1 MYLWSLIL
9 VSLPVFQSL
18 PDHPSRPPAE
28 DLRGNVVL
36 PISKS
41 PEEALIM
48 ALKRENKDLKESDF
62 SAEAMPKFIRDT
74 IATING
80 IYHVYSLRVQ

>member
-1 MYLWSLIL
+1 M
-9 VSLPVFQSL
+9 LPL
-18 PDHPSRPPAE
+18 Y
-28 DLRGNVVL
+28 
-36 PISKS
+36 KS

-62 SAEAMPKFIRDT
+62 SAEAMREFIRDT